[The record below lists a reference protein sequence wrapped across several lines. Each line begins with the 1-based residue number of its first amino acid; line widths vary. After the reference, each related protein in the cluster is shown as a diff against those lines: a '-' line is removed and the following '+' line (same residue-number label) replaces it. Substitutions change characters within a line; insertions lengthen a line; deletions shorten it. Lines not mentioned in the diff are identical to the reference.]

1 MPISWR
7 NRTSKLPSLRIDT
20 QIPYAS
26 GYDTIGKIQNHFRD
40 VLATNALPESN
51 REETL
56 ENPNKGI
63 VFKIFGLSTSKWQF
77 YERQRKVG
85 ELF

>member
-26 GYDTIGKIQNHFRD
+26 GYDTTGKIQNHFH

-56 ENPNKGI
+56 DKPK
-63 VFKIFGLSTSKWQF
+63 
-77 YERQRKVG
+77 
-85 ELF
+85 